1 MVPLGR
7 RPICECSLTAPRAA
21 GARCA
26 FTSPSTTGAGSPR
39 PSCCPTRRRSLPA
52 RSWGRCLEL
61 FRGPSVEAERVMTD
75 NGLVYRLGDFK
86 AMLEGLGVRC
96 KQARPRNPRHNGKV
110 ERMNWTLTRE
120 WQYARVA
127 GALQLEAPA
136 RCVQGPAADFTH
148 RW

>member
-1 MVPLGR
+1 
-7 RPICECSLTAPRAA
+7 
-21 GARCA
+21 
-26 FTSPSTTGAGSPR
+26 
-39 PSCCPTRRRSLPA
+39 
-52 RSWGRCLEL
+52 
-61 FRGPSVEAERVMTD
+61 MTD

-96 KQARPRNPRHNGKV
+96 KQARPRNPRQNGKV

-120 WQYARVA
+120 WRYARVA

-136 RCVQGPAADFTH
+136 RCARGPAADFTH